1 MNTTLFVI
9 KLPPTMTEPRL
20 RRLMDDNP
28 LAVVS
33 FVHAVD
39 GTVALVE
46 PATSADA
53 EQIEGALASA
63 KPSGRALEVIRADSP
78 AGRQLGEMF
87 RRLRYRE
94 LHRQGR

>member
-9 KLPPTMTEPRL
+9 NLPPTMTEPRL
-20 RRLMDDNP
+20 RRLMDDDP

-33 FVHAVD
+33 FVHSVT

-46 PATSADA
+46 PATSVDA
-53 EQIEGALASA
+53 TQIEGALASA
-63 KPSGRALEVIRADSP
+63 KPSGRALEVIRGNSP

-87 RRLRYRE
+87 RDLRRRE
-94 LHRQGR
+94 LHRIG